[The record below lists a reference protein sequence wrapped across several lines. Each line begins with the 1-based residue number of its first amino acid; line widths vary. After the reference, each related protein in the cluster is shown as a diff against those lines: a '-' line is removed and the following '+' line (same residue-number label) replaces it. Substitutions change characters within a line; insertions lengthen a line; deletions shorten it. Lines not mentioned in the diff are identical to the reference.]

1 MAYGAGLKWGFA
13 DFEDLSVSADKETLT
28 PGDLAK
34 VLELLKFRPIQFC
47 IILKALMGVEQM
59 QRMMVQA
66 IGVAKQ
72 RS

>member
-1 MAYGAGLKWGFA
+1 
-13 DFEDLSVSADKETLT
+13 
-28 PGDLAK
+28 
-34 VLELLKFRPIQFC
+34 VLEPLKFRPIQFC

-72 RS
+72 RG